1 MRDGRRQPARREA
14 PALGRARDRGGTQAA
29 AGARGRAAVSGGPA
43 GSCPVGFFWGDD
55 ALGIRRAVESFA
67 WQLAGGTGPPADGP
81 SLEVW
86 AVEASDLG
94 AGGATGTDAGGE
106 TTAGTAESGSEA
118 AARSGPLGEIT
129 LRLGTAPLFDPG
141 TLVVIREPA
150 GLARS
155 VAGRDRLL
163 ALAAGVAPGNGLAFT
178 AVLETRAKEPAGLAA
193 LGAAVGHLGGV
204 VRRIESPG
212 PGRLGPWIDERAAE
226 LGIRM
231 EAGAARELADRIA
244 GPGSEG
250 DVDRRRQTESA
261 DAELHKLSLFRPG
274 GPITR
279 DDVAALVPGA
289 TPASSWAFLDAVG
302 RRDLRAAGAA
312 AGLLLNEGTAL
323 PVVVTQLHR
332 RLRQL
337 LIVRA
342 LRDAGE
348 KPPAIARAAGI
359 TGPPKTAEYRL
370 QVLSRQAMA
379 WEPEELTGAL
389 AGLVEVDLV
398 SKGLPVGGKP
408 LRRGAAEGPT
418 ALLLWLSERVA
429 RRG

>member
-1 MRDGRRQPARREA
+1 M
-14 PALGRARDRGGTQAA
+14 
-29 AGARGRAAVSGGPA
+29 SGEPS

-55 ALGIRRAVESFA
+55 ALGIRRAVDSFA
-67 WQLAGGTGPPADGP
+67 WQLAGGCGPPAASVPAEGTP
-81 SLEVW
+81 LEIW

-106 TTAGTAESGSEA
+106 TAAGTAGSGSEST
-118 AARSGPLGEIT
+118 ARSGSLGEIT
-129 LRLGTAPLFDPG
+129 LRLGTAPMFDRG

-150 GLARS
+150 GFARNA
-155 VAGRDRLL
+155 AGRDRLL
-163 ALAAGVAPGNGLAFT
+163 AFAAAVAPGNGLAFT
-178 AVLETRAKEPAGLAA
+178 AALETRAKEPAGLAA
-193 LGAAVGHLGGV
+193 LRAAVGDLGGV

-212 PGRLGPWIDERAAE
+212 PGRLAPWIAERAAE
-226 LGIRM
+226 LGVRM
-231 EAGAARELADRIA
+231 DAGATRELADRIA

-250 DVDRRRQTESA
+250 DIDRRRQTEFA
-261 DAELHKLSLFRPG
+261 DAEIHKLSLYRPG

-279 DDVAALVPGA
+279 DDVAALVPAA

-302 RRDLRAAGAA
+302 RRDVRAAGGAA
-312 AGLLLNEGTAL
+312 VLLLSEGTPL

-332 RLRQL
+332 RLRQI
-337 LIVRA
+337 LIVRS

-348 KPPAIARAAGI
+348 RPPAIAREAGM
-359 TGPPKTAEYRL
+359 TGRGAEYRL

-379 WEPEELTGAL
+379 WEPEELTQAL

-418 ALLLWLSERVA
+418 ALLLWLAERVA
-429 RRG
+429 RGG

>member
-1 MRDGRRQPARREA
+1 
-14 PALGRARDRGGTQAA
+14 
-29 AGARGRAAVSGGPA
+29 VSGEPA
-43 GSCPVGFFWGDD
+43 GSGPVGFFWGDD
-55 ALGIRRAVESFA
+55 ALGVRRAVESFA
-67 WQLAGGTGPPADGP
+67 WQQAGGNGLSADGP
-81 SLEVW
+81 PLEIW

-94 AGGATGTDAGGE
+94 AGGAATGSDAGGD
-106 TTAGTAESGSEA
+106 TAARTAGSGSEA
-118 AARSGPLGEIT
+118 AARSGSLGEIT
-129 LRLGTAPLFDPG
+129 LRLGTAPLFGRG

-150 GLARS
+150 GFARS
-155 VAGRDRLL
+155 AAGRDRLL

-193 LGAAVGHLGGV
+193 LRAAVGDRGGV
-204 VRRIESPG
+204 VRRLESPR
-212 PGRLGPWIDERAAE
+212 PGRLALWIAERAAE
-226 LGIRM
+226 LGVRM

-250 DVDRRRQTESA
+250 DVDRRRQTEFA

-274 GPITR
+274 GAVTR
-279 DDVAALVPGA
+279 DDVAALVRGA

-302 RRDLRAAGAA
+302 RRDVRAAGAA
-312 AGLLLNEGTAL
+312 AELLLSEGTPL

-332 RLRQL
+332 RLRQV
-337 LIVRA
+337 LIVRS
-342 LRDAGE
+342 LHDAGE

-359 TGPPKTAEYRL
+359 TGGGAEYRL

-379 WEPEELTGAL
+379 WEPEELAQAL

-398 SKGLPVGGKP
+398 SKGLPVGGKR
-408 LRRGAAEGPT
+408 LRHGAAEGPT
-418 ALLLWLSERVA
+418 ALLLWLAERVA